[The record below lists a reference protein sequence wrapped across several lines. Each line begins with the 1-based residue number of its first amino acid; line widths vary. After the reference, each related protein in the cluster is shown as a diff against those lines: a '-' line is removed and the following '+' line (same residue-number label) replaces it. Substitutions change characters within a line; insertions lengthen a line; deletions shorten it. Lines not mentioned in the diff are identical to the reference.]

1 MIQIKCDKCSYEFAI
16 TKNKCPKCGDPVKV
30 LSKFYC
36 GDCENEL
43 DVEKGICSHCNKR
56 PQEIIVVSKDGNRV
70 RTEFDTEDS
79 NMIDNENLNFQ
90 DMDFDNSNDRTTNV
104 KSKESTYPKE
114 QDMLNKDFAFLF
126 ICQIIGIGFF
136 IYLFIIR
143 ESFFNFYSIPFL
155 VLLYFGKV
163 ESIKGTKR
171 AGQIGLV
178 TGFLMMLTIIQ
189 YDIADFL
196 LGLFLV
202 IHSNKYLN
210 NMTFK

>member
-43 DVEKGICSHCNKR
+43 DIEKGICSHCNKR
-56 PQEIIVVSKDGNRV
+56 PKEIIVVSKDGNRV

-79 NMIDNENLNFQ
+79 NLINNETTYTEGSNLIN
-90 DMDFDNSNDRTTNV
+90 NETTY
-104 KSKESTYPKE
+104 TKE

-126 ICQIIGIGFF
+126 ICQIIGIGLF
-136 IYLFIIR
+136 IYLFIRR

-155 VLLYFGKV
+155 VLLYYGKV

>member
-43 DVEKGICSHCNKR
+43 DIEKGICSHCNKR
-56 PQEIIVVSKDGNRV
+56 PKEIIVVSKDGNRV
-70 RTEFDTEDS
+70 RTEFDTKDS
-79 NMIDNENLNFQ
+79 NLINNE
-90 DMDFDNSNDRTTNV
+90 TTY
-104 KSKESTYPKE
+104 TKE

-136 IYLFIIR
+136 IYLFIRR

-155 VLLYFGKV
+155 VLLYYGKV
-163 ESIKGTKR
+163 ESVKGTKR